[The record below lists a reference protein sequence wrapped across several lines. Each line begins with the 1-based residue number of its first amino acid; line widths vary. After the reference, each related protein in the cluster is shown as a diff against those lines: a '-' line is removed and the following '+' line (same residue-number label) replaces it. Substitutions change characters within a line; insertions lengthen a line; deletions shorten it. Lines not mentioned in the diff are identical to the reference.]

1 MQQLDDVLRLLRS
14 KSRFEYKDIDIV
26 SSSQPFVTVYVR
38 KNRSSDAFM
47 FAFFLSAFDGIFA
60 KLLLSESP
68 RSMQTS
74 VTQEDA

>member
-1 MQQLDDVLRLLRS
+1 MQQLDDDLRLLRS

-47 FAFFLSAFDGIFA
+47 FAFFIFA

-68 RSMQTS
+68 RSMQTFA
-74 VTQEDA
+74 TQEDA